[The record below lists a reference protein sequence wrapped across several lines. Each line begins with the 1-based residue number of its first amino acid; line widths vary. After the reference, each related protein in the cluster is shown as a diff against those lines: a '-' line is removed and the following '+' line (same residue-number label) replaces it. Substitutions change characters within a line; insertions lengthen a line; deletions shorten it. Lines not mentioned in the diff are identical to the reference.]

1 MPNHRVCG
9 KSGSP
14 AKNRENNK
22 AFFEFDLEFI
32 EFCPK
37 SANLASGQGNNREFC
52 GFLRKQIS
60 TKHLVLFCAG
70 FKKITG
76 NYQGARPAMMTFS
89 LPSEAAVKYFT
100 MYKRAAPGRPFLPA

>member
-1 MPNHRVCG
+1 LRKIRQPRKKTG
-9 KSGSP
+9 KI
-14 AKNRENNK
+14 NK

-76 NYQGARPAMMTFS
+76 NYRGARPAMMTFS

-100 MYKRAAPGRPFLPA
+100 MQKGRPLAALFLPA